1 MQEDRAAGRER
12 QRVRDCVPV
21 FWSVCSFFLR
31 LLCVHVCVCA
41 WVCWCVCVCVFAQ
54 FEGHP
59 GRDCSADLSHPHTS
73 PLFTWL
79 SICPHIYHQKQIS
92 CWKQIQVSKLYL
104 LHEATVNSEQ
114 IVCVCVYGN
123 INEFSPAYKRQK
135 ARLKMVRRLYC
146 VWTNTQTKCVVDSCS
161 AVLSIWTSKHIHKL
175 SVCLRAR
182 TTLKSG
188 PICFCFFSYNI
199 VIKMRS
205 IYVKYESS
213 PLCKFATF
221 MFLKISICNVH
232 SCLSTICTPARWILA
247 SSRWQPFYM
256 VR

>member
-31 LLCVHVCVCA
+31 LLCVHVCVRA

-146 VWTNTQTKCVVDSCS
+146 VWTNTHKQN
-161 AVLSIWTSKHIHKL
+161 VLLIPVQLCCPFEPVSIFINYQ
-175 SVCLRAR
+175 SVSELGLLLNLAQ
-182 TTLKSG
+182 
-188 PICFCFFSYNI
+188 FVF
-199 VIKMRS
+199 V
-205 IYVKYESS
+205 SS
-213 PLCKFATF
+213 P
-221 MFLKISICNVH
+221 
-232 SCLSTICTPARWILA
+232 TI
-247 SSRWQPFYM
+247 
-256 VR
+256 

>member
-146 VWTNTQTKCVVDSCS
+146 VWTNTHKQN
-161 AVLSIWTSKHIHKL
+161 VLLIPVQLCCPFEPVSIFINYQ
-175 SVCLRAR
+175 SVSELGLLLNLAQ
-182 TTLKSG
+182 
-188 PICFCFFSYNI
+188 FVF
-199 VIKMRS
+199 V
-205 IYVKYESS
+205 SS
-213 PLCKFATF
+213 P
-221 MFLKISICNVH
+221 
-232 SCLSTICTPARWILA
+232 TI
-247 SSRWQPFYM
+247 
-256 VR
+256 

>member
-114 IVCVCVYGN
+114 IVCVCVCMEILTSLVLPIKGRRHGWKWYGGSTVFEQTHTN
-123 INEFSPAYKRQK
+123 KMCCWFLFS
-135 ARLKMVRRLYC
+135 
-146 VWTNTQTKCVVDSCS
+146 CVVH
-161 AVLSIWTSKHIHKL
+161 L
-175 SVCLRAR
+175 
-182 TTLKSG
+182 
-188 PICFCFFSYNI
+188 N
-199 VIKMRS
+199 
-205 IYVKYESS
+205 
-213 PLCKFATF
+213 
-221 MFLKISICNVH
+221 
-232 SCLSTICTPARWILA
+232 
-247 SSRWQPFYM
+247 Q
-256 VR
+256 